1 MSSSK
6 KKIAMTVDVLTKD
19 GAKAGSIEL
28 PASVF
33 GIEPSE
39 HAMYLAVRSYLA
51 HRRQGTHKVK
61 TRAEVS
67 GGGKKPFKQKGTGGA
82 RRGTSR
88 SPLNPGGGKVH
99 GPFPHLYRVELPV
112 KVKRLARKSA
122 LTLRAREN
130 NLVVVEDFAIAA
142 PKTRDVATMLK
153 NIKVDGSKVLM
164 LLPAANETFVKSARN
179 IAGLTTF
186 PADKISAYDVLSH
199 GKLVIFKSAIATIA
213 DSFGDN
219 GGDA

>member
-1 MSSSK
+1 
-6 KKIAMTVDVLTKD
+6 MTVDVLTKD

-39 HAMYLAVRSYLA
+39 HAMYQAVRAYLA
-51 HRRQGTHKVK
+51 NRRQGTHKNK

-88 SPLNPGGGKVH
+88 SPLMPGGGKIH
-99 GPFPHLYRVELPV
+99 GPKPHLYTIDLPI

-130 NLVVVEDFAIAA
+130 NLVVIEDFTIAA
-142 PKTRDVATMLK
+142 PKTREMASVLK
-153 NIKVDGSKVLM
+153 AVNLEGAKVLM
-164 LLPAANETFVKSARN
+164 LLPKADDVIVRSARN
-179 IAGLTTF
+179 IAGVSTF
-186 PADKISAYDVLSH
+186 PADKISAYDVLNH
-199 GKLVIFKSAIATIA
+199 GKLLIFKSAIDTIA
-213 DSFGDN
+213 KSFGEE
-219 GGDA
+219 GGDQ